1 MALTS
6 PEILIHSAWQA
17 ECIYWCFAELEFD
30 RAGEG
35 IYCTEKGEWY
45 GCFCDSG
52 CLCLQFRELSGKKHA
67 INREGKSIKREILK
81 KSASNRKYNLLAFY
95 RNLR

>member
-30 RAGEG
+30 RAGEAQRRVSDMDVFVTLG
-35 IYCTEKGEWY
+35 VCVSNLGNFQEKNM
-45 GCFCDSG
+45 
-52 CLCLQFRELSGKKHA
+52 L
-67 INREGKSIKREILK
+67 
-81 KSASNRKYNLLAFY
+81 
-95 RNLR
+95 